1 MVALSA
7 VTLTQ
12 LEAFVLVARLGS
24 VTAAARTL
32 GVSEPAISGA
42 QASLRRQFDDN
53 LVERSPHGMT
63 LTPGGRRLVGIAS
76 QMVSLAAEAE
86 EEIRRANGAPERLR
100 VIATNAIA
108 DSVAPALLAA
118 FQTRV
123 GPMEVTLG
131 LATSEEMAA
140 IVQERLADVAL
151 GPRISGPQAAGLD
164 CLPLFRYHLVILAGP
179 HHRLTVP
186 EHRRVGSEHRPA
198 GPEHR
203 PAGPEHR
210 PAGPVSIPLQVLADE
225 TWLVD
230 PDATDPGSPVHRILA
245 RLGGPEKQVRVFPGQ
260 AAAWVAAEKGEG
272 IAPAI
277 SHLVAAELRRGSL
290 VALDVEGM
298 PLELMWHSTTLL
310 ADRRSPAVAAFR
322 RFVATPDATHAMYTP
337 LSGVPPSRFRPPVY
351 VTLWS

>member
-1 MVALSA
+1 VVALFG

-32 GVSEPAISGA
+32 GVTEPAISGA
-42 QASLRRQFDDN
+42 LASLRRQFDDN
-53 LVERSPHGMT
+53 LVERSPNGMM

-108 DSVAPALLAA
+108 ESVAPALLAA

-123 GPMEVTLG
+123 GAMEVSLG

-151 GPRISGPQAAGLD
+151 GPRISGPQAGGLE
-164 CLPLFRYHLVILAGP
+164 CLPLFRYHLV
-179 HHRLTVP
+179 V
-186 EHRRVGSEHRPA
+186 VA

-203 PAGPEHR
+203 LASGGYR
-210 PAGPVSIPLQVLADE
+210 IAGPVPIPLSRLANE

-230 PDATDPGSPVHRILA
+230 PDATDAASPVHRILN
-245 RLGGPEKQVRVFPGQ
+245 RLGVAERNIRVFPGQ

-290 VALDVEGM
+290 VVLDVEGM
-298 PLELMWHSTTLL
+298 PLELMWHSTTLV

-322 RFVATPDATHAMYTP
+322 RFVATPDATHAMHTP

-351 VTLWS
+351 VTIWS